1 MDNIG
6 REKFWNV
13 LLNLHDNTPAC
24 VDTLMKAYPWPK
36 TLCRFR
42 SVSKNSLQQLNDNK
56 QFFSSADY
64 YDDPFD
70 TYFYINIDEMVPIYD
85 EMRVML
91 SEGNEDFVNALQK
104 IAKAIGRQPNSFVD
118 ELNSTSLD
126 FDKLKGQLRVVRE
139 AMQKRLF
146 SICFCEDPYNETLW
160 IKYAGNYSGFVQVYG
175 LEDPNT
181 FLCGE
186 ETYCQ
191 NCRMSIERPSIYPVY
206 YSDTRYDATKYA
218 VGTFLIDKIMAQN
231 DPTLVNL
238 YNLVSRDLMWEA
250 ERVSLIKKK
259 CHENDQEWRM
269 IRPAINEQRS
279 CIKMKPSMVIIGL
292 RTPDYE
298 SRLIVSAAVNA
309 GIKNIHKLYIND
321 SDILDSKPVEDGL
334 YHI

>member
-13 LLNLHDNTPAC
+13 LLNLHDNTPAS

-42 SVSKNSLQQLNDNK
+42 SVSQDSLQQLNDNK
-56 QFFSSADY
+56 QLFSSPDH

-70 TYFYINIDEMVPIYD
+70 TYCYINIDEMVQEYD
-85 EMRVML
+85 NMRLKL
-91 SEGNEDFVNALQK
+91 SEGDNDLFETLQK
-104 IAKAIGRQPNSFVD
+104 LATAIRWQPNFFID
-118 ELNSTSLD
+118 ELNRDSLD
-126 FDKLKGQLRVVRE
+126 FDKVKGRLRHVPE
-139 AMQKRLF
+139 SIKKKLF

-160 IKYAGNYSGFVQVYG
+160 IKYAGNYSGFVQVYD

-181 FLCGE
+181 FLCGK

-309 GIKNIHKLYIND
+309 GIKSIHKLYIND